1 MKPGDFSR
9 SLCVLNNQEGG
20 SHGHRGRTGVRETSN
35 PQRPLGSPA
44 LVLDDWEEQL
54 NILTQLGVLLSS
66 RMKSPKELS
75 NKGIWVEILLLIFS
89 NTI

>member
-35 PQRPLGSPA
+35 PQRPLSSPA
-44 LVLDDWEEQL
+44 LGLGDWEEQL
-54 NILTQLGVLLSS
+54 NKLTRLGVLLSS
-66 RMKSPKELS
+66 GVKPPKELS
-75 NKGIWVEILLLIFS
+75 NKGIWVEILLVSFS
-89 NTI
+89 GTI